1 MKIKTR
7 FAPSP
12 TGMLHIGNARTA
24 LINFLY
30 AKHAGGSFILRI
42 DDTDIARSKKEYEE
56 AIKQDLNWLGMEWD
70 AIFKQS
76 NRLDKY
82 EIVKQNLIESGRLYE
97 CYETSEEIEIKRKL
111 QLSSGRPPIYDRA
124 ALNLTDAQKQ
134 KYKDSGRTPHYRFK
148 LEGSKIEWND
158 LVKGNLH
165 FEAGNISDP
174 IVIREDGT
182 MTYMIC
188 STVDDI
194 DLEITHVLRGEDHVS
209 NTAIQIQIFEALGS
223 TPPTFGHVSLVKAKD
238 EKISKRVGGF
248 EIESLRD
255 EKFIEAMAINS
266 FFANIGTS
274 NQIHPY
280 KNISELAENFDISKF
295 STSPTTYVP
304 EDLERLN
311 HKLLISLS
319 FNEVKNRLSE
329 IGADKIDKDFWEGV
343 RPNLKTL
350 DDAKSWWNI
359 CHNYQAKKA
368 SSNDI
373 EFLQQAKE
381 VLPRTELTNLTWKE
395 WTKALNEK
403 SGRSG
408 KALFMP
414 LRIALTGMEHGPELA
429 ELLPLIGREEVL
441 SRLDS
446 CTK

>member
-1 MKIKTR
+1 MKVKTR

-42 DDTDIARSKKEYEE
+42 DDTDLVRSKKEYEE
-56 AIKQDLNWLGMEWD
+56 AIKHDLEWLGIEWD
-70 AIFKQS
+70 AIFWQS
-76 NRLDKY
+76 KRLDRY
-82 EIVKQNLIESGRLYE
+82 EVVKQKLIESGRLYE

-124 ALNLTDAQKQ
+124 ALNLTEAQKK
-134 KYKDSGRTPHYRFK
+134 KYKESGRAPHYRFK
-148 LEGSKIEWND
+148 LEGTKIEWND

-209 NTAIQIQIFEALGS
+209 NTAIQIQIFEALGA

-248 EIESLRD
+248 EIESLRS
-255 EKFIEAMAINS
+255 EKYIEAMAINS

-280 KNISELAENFDISKF
+280 KNIAELAENFDISKF

-319 FNEVKNRLSE
+319 FDEVKNRLSE

-350 DDAKSWWNI
+350 DDAKLWWNI
-359 CHNYQAKKA
+359 CHNYMAKKA
-368 SSNDI
+368 QADDM

-381 VLPRTELTNLTWKE
+381 VLPTSELTNLTWKE

-414 LRIALTGMEHGPELA
+414 LRIALTGIEHGPELA
-429 ELLPLIGREEVL
+429 ELLPLIGRQEVL
-441 SRLDS
+441 SRLDL